1 MISSA
6 GFGMLPARW
15 SSLRWCRLALPLV
28 ALAWVSLAWSGAA
41 IAGEVGAGEA
51 YPLSRLEQL
60 ARANPALRAA
70 ATEVDGARAGVQT
83 ARAYPNPEVEYM
95 AGSLNYRP
103 YASGIS
109 GASDSY
115 SVTQPLDL
123 PFRRTPRI
131 AAARAGLEASKATYA
146 MAETDWIAD
155 LRLAYFGALRRAA
168 EKANAQVDLDL
179 MQSVYGKIA
188 LRVKQGDAPRI
199 ELIRAEADLLNVQ
212 KAAQAA
218 ALREEQAKLQLRRLV
233 GPDLPEDFAL
243 TGQLDAALPLPSLG
257 VLQEQA
263 LAANPTLARARAEVE
278 QARHRLDYEESGRL
292 PVVSLRATREA
303 DREMRQTRVG
313 VIVSIPLWDRKLG
326 PVHEAEAKRSQSDLQ
341 LAARI
346 YAIRQE
352 LGIAWRQYEVA
363 QTQVA
368 ALENGLIAQ
377 TRAAV
382 NVADAAYKAGERGL
396 IDVLDAQRV
405 YRGARADL
413 IASRYELAAAWVE
426 IQRLVA
432 ASPDTLPARN
442 TP

>member
-15 SSLRWCRLALPLV
+15 SALRWCKALLPFA
-28 ALAWVSLAWSGAA
+28 ALACADAA
-41 IAGEVGAGEA
+41 IADEA
-51 YPLSRLEQL
+51 YPLSRLEEL

-263 LAANPTLARARAEVE
+263 LAANPALARARAEVE

-313 VIVSIPLWDRKLG
+313 VTVSIPLWDRKLG

-341 LAARI
+341 LSART

-432 ASPDTLPARN
+432 ATPDALPVRN

>member
-6 GFGMLPARW
+6 GFGMSSARW
-15 SSLRWCRLALPLV
+15 RKAFLLLGAPLAAALTADAV
-28 ALAWVSLAWSGAA
+28 A
-41 IAGEVGAGEA
+41 AGETF
-51 YPLSRLEQL
+51 PLARLEEI
-60 ARANPALRAA
+60 ARGNPALRAA
-70 ATEVDGARAGVQT
+70 AADVDGARAGVQT
-83 ARAYPNPEVEYM
+83 ARAFPNPEVEYM
-95 AGSLNYRP
+95 AGSMRYRP
-103 YASGIS
+103 VASGIS
-109 GASDSY
+109 GAADSL

-131 AAARAGLEASKATYA
+131 AAARAGLEASKAGYA
-146 MAETDWIAD
+146 AIEIDWIAD
-155 LRLAYFGALRRAA
+155 LRLAYFGALRRTA
-168 EKANAQVDLDL
+168 ETANAQQDLSL
-179 MQSVYGKIA
+179 MQSVYAKIR
-188 LRVKQGDAPRI
+188 LRVEQGDAPRI

-218 ALREEQAKLQLRRLV
+218 ALREEQARLQLRALV

-243 TGQLDAALPLPSLG
+243 TGQLEAPPPLPALG
-257 VLQEQA
+257 MLQDQA
-263 LAANPTLARARAEVE
+263 LAANPALARARAEAE

-292 PVVSLRATREA
+292 PTVALRAARET

-313 VIVSIPLWDRKLG
+313 VTLSIPLWDRHVG
-326 PVHEAEAKRSQSDLQ
+326 PVREAEAKRAQSDLQ
-341 LAARI
+341 LTART

-352 LGIAWRQYEVA
+352 LSIAWRQYEVA
-363 QTQVA
+363 QTQVT

-396 IDVLDAQRV
+396 MDVLDAQRV
-405 YRGARADL
+405 YRAARADL
-413 IASRYELAAAWVE
+413 IASRYELAAAWVD

>member
-1 MISSA
+1 MISFA
-6 GFGMLPARW
+6 GSGMSPAH
-15 SSLRWCRLALPLV
+15 WCKILL
-28 ALAWVSLAWSGAA
+28 SLAALSCAGGA
-41 IAGEVGAGEA
+41 VAGEA
-51 YPLSRLEQL
+51 YPLQRLEEI
-60 ARANPALRAA
+60 ARSNPALRAA
-70 ATEVDGARAGVQT
+70 ATEIDGARAGVQT

-95 AGSLNYRP
+95 AGSMNYRP

-115 SVTQPLDL
+115 GITQQLDL

-131 AAARAGLEASKATYA
+131 AAARAGLEVSKAGYA
-146 MAETDWIAD
+146 GVETDWIAD
-155 LRLAYFGALRRAA
+155 LRLAWFGALRRMA
-168 EKANAQVDLDL
+168 EKANAQIDLDL
-179 MQSVYGKIA
+179 MQSVYGKIQ
-188 LRVKQGDAPRI
+188 LRVQQGDAPRI

-218 ALREEQAKLQLRRLV
+218 ALREDQARLQLRALV

-243 TGQLDAALPLPSLG
+243 TGQLEAPLPLPALG
-257 VLQEQA
+257 VLQDQA
-263 LAANPTLARARAEVE
+263 LAANPSLARARAEVE

-313 VIVSIPLWDRKLG
+313 VTVSIPLWDRKLG
-326 PVHEAEAKRSQSDLQ
+326 PVREAEAKRTQSDLQ
-341 LAARI
+341 LSART
-346 YAIRQE
+346 YAIKQQ

-363 QTQVA
+363 QTQVT

-382 NVADAAYKAGERGL
+382 TVAEAAYKSGERGL

-405 YRGARADL
+405 YRSARADL

-432 ASPDTLPARN
+432 SPDTLPRRN

>member
-1 MISSA
+1 
-6 GFGMLPARW
+6 
-15 SSLRWCRLALPLV
+15 
-28 ALAWVSLAWSGAA
+28 
-41 IAGEVGAGEA
+41 
-51 YPLSRLEQL
+51 
-60 ARANPALRAA
+60 
-70 ATEVDGARAGVQT
+70 
-83 ARAYPNPEVEYM
+83 
-95 AGSLNYRP
+95 
-103 YASGIS
+103 
-109 GASDSY
+109 
-115 SVTQPLDL
+115 
-123 PFRRTPRI
+123 
-131 AAARAGLEASKATYA
+131 
-146 MAETDWIAD
+146 
-155 LRLAYFGALRRAA
+155 
-168 EKANAQVDLDL
+168 
-179 MQSVYGKIA
+179 
-188 LRVKQGDAPRI
+188 
-199 ELIRAEADLLNVQ
+199 
-212 KAAQAA
+212 
-218 ALREEQAKLQLRRLV
+218 LREDQARLQLRTLV
-233 GPDLPEDFAL
+233 GPDLPEDFTL
-243 TGQLDAALPLPSLG
+243 TGQLDAPLPLPSLG

-263 LAANPTLARARAEVE
+263 LAGNPSLARARAEVE

-313 VIVSIPLWDRKLG
+313 VTVSIPLWDRKLG

-341 LAARI
+341 LTART
-346 YAIRQE
+346 YAIKQE

-405 YRGARADL
+405 YRAARADL
-413 IASRYELAAAWVE
+413 IASRYELAAAWVD